1 MANALHNIICFEAEW
16 EYRYDKCHG
25 KHHAITLEDEDG
37 DIDLSEPLKRWQ
49 MVSLSRYY
57 NTTQIW

>member
-1 MANALHNIICFEAEW
+1 MANELHNIICFETEW

-37 DIDLSEPLKRWQ
+37 DINLSELKT
-49 MVSLSRYY
+49 MANGFFVSIL
-57 NTTQIW
+57 